1 MMALQAKKQLVF
13 EGVADGKFSAMASRL
28 SQKDLQFLF
37 RN

>member
-1 MMALQAKKQLVF
+1 MALQAKKQLVF
-13 EGVADGKFSAMASRL
+13 EGVADGKFGAMASL